1 MLTSPAAFAQTQ
13 SATPPSDEGISSYI
27 FSPMAI
33 TVILVLV
40 LIVQLVYR
48 HRVRNRK
55 VSLPAASTS
64 VSQPSTQATKK
75 RYDRDEV
82 SKLLKASASSKNS
95 GRSLEEAIRMS
106 QEAQAS
112 MMENREGQRVAP
124 VDAALVDE
132 VEPQVVETEPQ
143 VAEAELHV
151 AEAELHVA
159 ETEPQVVETEPQ
171 VAEADSKPSK

>member
-13 SATPPSDEGISSYI
+13 AATPPSDEGISSYI

-33 TVILVLV
+33 TVILVLI
-40 LIVQLVYR
+40 LIAQLVYR

-55 VSLPAASTS
+55 VTLPSASAS
-64 VSQPSTQATKK
+64 ANQPSNQATKK

-112 MMENREGQRVAP
+112 MMENREGQRGAPADVAP
-124 VDAALVDE
+124 VDEVDPHVVE
-132 VEPQVVETEPQ
+132 AEPQVVE
-143 VAEAELHV
+143 A
-151 AEAELHVA
+151 
-159 ETEPQVVETEPQ
+159 EPQ
-171 VAEADSKPSK
+171 VAEADTKPSK